1 MSGVEHDG
9 ELAESNE
16 TPKTYRYGHE
26 HMTPEELAELAA
38 KQGAPATFEDLVAD
52 WSGRIEMI
60 ARRFGFKGPELED
73 AKSMI
78 FLQFFEG
85 GYMTI
90 YDPRM
95 AVFSTF
101 MYNFIQKRM
110 LQLVSKKQRDPIANY
125 VPLMGTSPD
134 NNQDGPG
141 GEMFMDMLDPKS
153 RTMEEV
159 FESTS
164 VIQEIRRRLAEM
176 PQRGKR
182 NLVALFDMLILDWPR
197 ADMAEQ
203 LGVSEAT
210 VCLMIKDL
218 REAQAIKM
226 LRWK

>member
-1 MSGVEHDG
+1 MSSVEHDG
-9 ELAESNE
+9 DLAEVKE
-16 TPKTYRYGHE
+16 PLKTYRYGHE
-26 HMTPEELAELAA
+26 NMTEEELADLAA

-52 WSGRIEMI
+52 WSSRIEMI

-78 FLQFFEG
+78 FLQFYEG
-85 GYMTI
+85 GYMKI

-125 VPLMGTSPD
+125 VPLATSSSD
-134 NNQDGPG
+134 NQDGPS

-164 VIQEIRRRLAEM
+164 VIQEIRRRLTLM

-197 ADMAEQ
+197 SEMAEQ

>member
-1 MSGVEHDG
+1 MSAHGVD
-9 ELAESNE
+9 ESLDQDSV
-16 TPKTYRYGHE
+16 KTYRYGHAD
-26 HMTPEELAELAA
+26 MSPEELTALSI
-38 KQGAPATFEDLVAD
+38 KQGAPQSIEDLVED
-52 WSGRIEMI
+52 WSSRIEML
-60 ARRFGFKGPELED
+60 ARKYGFKGAEVED

-85 GYMTI
+85 NYLDI
-90 YDPRM
+90 YDPRV

-101 MYNFIQKRM
+101 MYNFIQRRM

-125 VPLMGTSPD
+125 VPLAATSD
-134 NNQDGPG
+134 NSTEGAG
-141 GEMFMDMLDPKS
+141 GEMFMDMLDPGS

-164 VIQEIRRRLAEM
+164 VIQEIRRRLSSM

-182 NLVALFDMLILDWPR
+182 NLAALFDMLILDYPR
-197 ADMAEQ
+197 SEMARA

-218 REAQAIKM
+218 RNTNAIKM